1 MNGRK
6 YLITALLTGI
16 VLSASGCG
24 EPFPEMTEEEYNN
37 TVEFAVGL
45 LMKYSNNSQ
54 EKLTYVDAKAVA
66 KQREREAEELEKEKL
81 ENAASLTTQ
90 STDTSTQAVT
100 DVSGNATSSSEAA
113 NEIIPLFETME
124 IADGVFLAYDGY
136 SVLST
141 YPESSKG
148 YVINADKGKVLLVLS
163 FDLYNSSDSEKDV
176 SMLDQHATF
185 QIKLNGKNIGYSSVT
200 VLPND
205 MSSYE
210 GSLDADAHE
219 SLVLISEIDEETSS
233 DITSV
238 GLIMS
243 FNGEEQEVRLD

>member
-16 VLSASGCG
+16 VLSVSGCG

-81 ENAASLTTQ
+81 EKEKLENAASLTTQ

-100 DVSGNATSSSEAA
+100 DVSGNATSET
-113 NEIIPLFETME
+113 IPLFETME

-148 YVINADKGKVLLVLS
+148 YVINADKGKVLLVLN
-163 FDLYNSSDSEKDV
+163 FDLYNSSDSEKEV

-219 SLVLISEIDEETSS
+219 SLVLLSEIDEETSA

>member
-16 VLSASGCG
+16 VLSVSGCG

-54 EKLTYVDAKAVA
+54 EKLTYVDAKAVT

-81 ENAASLTTQ
+81 ENAASLTTP
-90 STDTSTQAVT
+90 STDTATQAVT
-100 DVSGNATSSSEAA
+100 DVSGNATSDT
-113 NEIIPLFETME
+113 IPLFETME

-148 YVINADKGKVLLVLS
+148 YVINADKGKVLLVLN
-163 FDLYNSSDSEKDV
+163 FDLYNSSDSEKEV

-219 SLVLISEIDEETSS
+219 SLVLLSEIDEETSS

>member
-16 VLSASGCG
+16 VLSVSGCG

-54 EKLTYVDAKAVA
+54 EKLTYVDAKAVT
-66 KQREREAEELEKEKL
+66 KQREKEAKELEKEKL

-100 DVSGNATSSSEAA
+100 DVSGNATSDT
-113 NEIIPLFETME
+113 IPLFETME

-163 FDLYNSSDSEKDV
+163 FDLYNSSDSENEV

-219 SLVLISEIDEETSS
+219 SLVLLSEIDEETSS